1 MRRERRTGKPLI
13 AAAALCCVMLS
24 GSAAATAATAGPQA
38 ASGSVPSGV
47 KKVAAIAATVPQ
59 SIRSKGTLTVASD
72 ATYPPNEFIA
82 TNGKTIVGWDVDLG
96 HAIGTVL
103 GLNFHFVNAT
113 FDTIIPGLQSGK
125 YDLGISS
132 FYDTAARE
140 KVVDFVTYYSDGS
153 SFLELAHGARTI
165 TALNQLCGMTAAVE
179 TGTTEQDDL
188 VAQDKKCKQQGK
200 HGIAIEAFPSQNDA
214 NLALISGR
222 AQVGDVDTVVG
233 AYQAKLSK
241 GKIKLSGAYGAAL
254 YGIAVPKNDG
264 MTKPIQA
271 AIAYLIKSGA
281 YHRILAK
288 WDAQGGAIKKP
299 AIDVAAKTP

>member
-1 MRRERRTGKPLI
+1 MRTERWIRQTLI
-13 AAAALCCVMLS
+13 AAALLCGIVLVAS
-24 GSAAATAATAGPQA
+24 ATATATAGRTQSPSGA
-38 ASGSVPSGV
+38 AAFGV
-47 KKVAAIAATVPQ
+47 KKVPAIAATVPKA
-59 SIRSKGTLTVASD
+59 IRTKGTLTIASD

-82 TNGKTIVGWDVDLG
+82 PNGKTVVGWDVDLG

-103 GLNFHFVNAT
+103 GLNFHFVNVT

-132 FYDTAARE
+132 FYDTKARE

-165 TALNQLCGMTAAVE
+165 TALSQLCGMTAAVE

-188 VAQDKKCKQQGK
+188 VSQDKKCKAEGK
-200 HGIAIEAFPSQNDA
+200 PGVTIKAFPSQNDA

-233 AYQAKLSK
+233 AYQVKLSK
-241 GKIKLSGAYGAAL
+241 GKIKLSGSYGAAL
-254 YGIAVPKNDG
+254 YGIAVPKHDG

-271 AIAYLIKSGA
+271 ALKYLIRSGA
-281 YHRILAK
+281 YHRILMK
-288 WDAQGGAIKKP
+288 WDAQRGAIKNP